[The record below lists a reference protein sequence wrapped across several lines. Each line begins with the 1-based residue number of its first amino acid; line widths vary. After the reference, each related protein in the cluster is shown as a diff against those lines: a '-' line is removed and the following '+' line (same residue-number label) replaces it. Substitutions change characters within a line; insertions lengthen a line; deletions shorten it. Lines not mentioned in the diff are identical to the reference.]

1 MFDLNLAEISEILW
15 RGCAAM
21 IEPAAAGR
29 EPIDVK
35 VPCCRTKSEECAE
48 YVAADTG
55 VGLVKDWAGGE
66 QRLCGF
72 KGVLD
77 GQQIAVAQ
85 DDLES
90 GGFGVGAQHKEAVK
104 PGIGFDLGAVDDKAA
119 ALGRLQ
125 KAAEALVGDERLIAL
140 GELALEPG
148 DEFGACRGVLSGLLR
163 VAADDIASPGDCRLA
178 DRQFRLALSGAG

>member
-1 MFDLNLAEISEILW
+1 M
-15 RGCAAM
+15 
-21 IEPAAAGR
+21 
-29 EPIDVK
+29 
-35 VPCCRTKSEECAE
+35 
-48 YVAADTG
+48 AADTG
-55 VGLVKDWAGGE
+55 VGLVKDWAGVE

-90 GGFGVGAQHKEAVK
+90 GGFGVGAKHKEAVK

-148 DEFGACRGVLSGLLR
+148 DEFGACLASFLASSGL
-163 VAADDIASPGDCRLA
+163 
-178 DRQFRLALSGAG
+178 RQMT